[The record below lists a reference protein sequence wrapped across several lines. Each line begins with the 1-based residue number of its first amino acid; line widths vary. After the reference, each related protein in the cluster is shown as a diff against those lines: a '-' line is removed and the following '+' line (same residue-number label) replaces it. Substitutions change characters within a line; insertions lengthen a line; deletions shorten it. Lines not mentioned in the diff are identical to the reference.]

1 MSLRRALAILIST
14 TLLLA
19 ACGGGGGVG
28 TGGTGGYAA
37 GPITGF
43 GSVIVNDIVFDDS
56 GAEVRDGDD
65 GTRLRAE
72 LKLGMTVE
80 VDSEAIQNG
89 AARATRVRFDSALVG
104 PVDSVDPAAGRF
116 VVLGQTVTVDDT
128 TVFDERLFGR
138 LALLVPGGWVEVYA
152 LYDPAL
158 QRFRATRV
166 EARLVQPLVYRVRGI
181 VTGLDT
187 ATSTFRIGNA
197 TFGYAAAGNVPA
209 DLRDGQFVRLAVRTA
224 PPVAGRYS
232 VAAFSTAVRSV
243 GDLDG
248 VVVKGLV
255 SRFTSSF
262 DFAVDGRPVD
272 ASSPTVVFQGG
283 LPALGLRVEVEGAVR
298 NGVLR
303 ARTVKLR
310 TDDEERERGFDL
322 RGAIESVGATLPR
335 SFVLRGL
342 TINTNRTDIEF
353 RGGTASDLALGR
365 CVRVRAQIAST
376 GTALE
381 ATRVEFEST
390 CR

>member
-14 TLLLA
+14 TLFLA

-128 TVFDERLFGR
+128 TVFDERLRGR

-181 VTGLDT
+181 VAGLDT
-187 ATSTFRIGNA
+187 VARTFRIGNA
-197 TFGYAAAGNVPA
+197 TFGYDAALNVPA
-209 DLRDGQFVRLAVRTA
+209 DLRDGQFVRLAVRIA
-224 PPVAGRYS
+224 PPVAGRYG

-243 GDLDG
+243 ADLDG

-255 SRFTSSF
+255 SRFTNSF

-272 ASSPTVVFQGG
+272 ASLARFDGG
-283 LPALGLRVEVEGAVR
+283 VPALGLRVEVEGAVR

-310 TDDEERERGFDL
+310 TDDEERERGFDV

-342 TINTNRTDIEF
+342 TINTNRTDLRYEN
-353 RGGTASDLALGR
+353 GQASDLAAGR
-365 CVRVRAQIAST
+365 CVEVRAQLAST

-381 ATRVEFEST
+381 ATRIKFESS

>member
-14 TLLLA
+14 TLFLA

-80 VDSEAIQNG
+80 VDSEAIRNG

-104 PVDSVDPAAGRF
+104 PVESVDPAAGRF
-116 VVLGQTVTVDDT
+116 TVLGQTVTVDDT
-128 TVFDERLFGR
+128 TVFDEGLLGR

-181 VTGLDT
+181 VAGLDT

-197 TFGYAAAGNVPA
+197 TFGYGAAGNVPA
-209 DLRDGQFVRLAVRTA
+209 DLRDGQFVRLAVRIA

-243 GDLDG
+243 ADLDG

-262 DFAVDGRPVD
+262 DFAVDGRSVD
-272 ASSPTVVFQGG
+272 ASAPTVVFEGG
-283 LPALGLRVEVEGAVR
+283 VPALGQRVEVEGEVR

-303 ARTVKLR
+303 ARTVKIK
-310 TDDEERERGFDL
+310 TDEQERERGFDL
-322 RGAIESVGATLPR
+322 RGAIVSVSATLPR

-342 TINTNRTDIEF
+342 TINTNRTDLRYEN
-353 RGGTASDLALGR
+353 GAASDLAAGR
-365 CVRVRAQIAST
+365 CVEVRAQLAST

-381 ATRVEFEST
+381 ATRIKFESS